1 LKIIYI
7 YVHLAHIFVID
18 RVPNRYSGIN
28 ASDKFQVEYNYAA
41 RFALLYRLVIKQ
53 KEKIIYSPFGAF
65 RPGEGSLPAARENS
79 VALQA
84 PGVFRLCLRVMSV
97 YYSTVRSG

>member
-1 LKIIYI
+1 M
-7 YVHLAHIFVID
+7 ID
-18 RVPNRYSGIN
+18 GVRVRYSGIN

-65 RPGEGSLPAARENS
+65 RPSRDTGKGELRRAAGSRRVQAVPASDDR
-79 VALQA
+79 
-84 PGVFRLCLRVMSV
+84 
-97 YYSTVRSG
+97 